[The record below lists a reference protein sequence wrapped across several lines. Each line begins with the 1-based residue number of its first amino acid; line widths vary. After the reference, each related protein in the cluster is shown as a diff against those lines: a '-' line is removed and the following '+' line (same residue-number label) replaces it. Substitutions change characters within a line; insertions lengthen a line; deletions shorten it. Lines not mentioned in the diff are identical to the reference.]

1 MRVTIILLTEL
12 LTLKVNS
19 YAPGDTP
26 LDRVL
31 ARANGHVEIDIGRG
45 AVKDGLLDAELD
57 ERGINIVG
65 LGRTVIA
72 SSAVCSAALVVG
84 AAHSQALGVAGAG
97 RGGVALGA
105 VDKGDVVPDLAAGDG
120 VLELRV
126 LAVLDAVGG

>member
-1 MRVTIILLTEL
+1 MRVIVVLSNKP

-19 YAPGDTP
+19 HTPSDTP

-31 ARANGHVEIDIGRG
+31 ARANGHVEIDIGRR

-65 LGRTVIA
+65 LGRTIIA
-72 SSAVCSAALVVG
+72 SSTVCSAALVIG
-84 AAHSQALGVAGAG
+84 AAHSQALSVAGAG

-105 VDKGDVVPDLAAGDG
+105 VDKGDVVPDLAAGDR

-126 LAVLDAVGG
+126 LAVLDAVG